1 MERLERDERRD
12 REVDLMVQLTAE
24 TNAVEASNINKL
36 LKGDLFENRNAYRII
51 TSLNDR
57 RQNRLL
63 ELTDNRYIL

>member
-1 MERLERDERRD
+1 
-12 REVDLMVQLTAE
+12 MVQLTAE
-24 TNAVEASNINKL
+24 KNAVEASNIDKL
-36 LKGDLFENRNAYRII
+36 LKKDLFENRNAYRII